1 MGEKKKKTLSEQ
13 INFSGKGKAK
23 QRKKQ
28 RKKFFNM
35 LSKKFGFGTDKDKKD
50 KE

>member
-1 MGEKKKKTLSEQ
+1 MAETKKKTLAEQ
-13 INFSGKGKAK
+13 INFSGKGKTK

-35 LSKKFGFGTDKDKKD
+35 ISKKFGFGSDEDKKK